1 MQRGSY
7 ESRAY
12 AIFLLQSMLEID
24 DPMQLI
30 GLRLELFIQLVQV
43 LCDKISQHASKAKLK
58 LMRRTCEIIL
68 TVLDEVCRCWE
79 GPSELLNHGAGLTVV
94 LKKILRVSRVA
105 NQRTVRIMW
114 SISKFCATCNVLQ
127 EMVQLGIEAKLCLVL
142 QVECV
147 HRDGNPL
154 PLNHAPFDAWAKEK
168 AREVL
173 KLHSRV
179 WMNSPCIPS
188 NMLSYYPA

>member
-127 EMVQLGIEAKLCLVL
+127 EMVQLVLGHLGIISGKDEFLSHKDYNHSSL
-142 QVECV
+142 
-147 HRDGNPL
+147 RPL
-154 PLNHAPFDAWAKEK
+154 HVDFNFCF
-168 AREVL
+168 V
-173 KLHSRV
+173 
-179 WMNSPCIPS
+179 
-188 NMLSYYPA
+188 